1 MNIISMTEGYLVLE
15 DGTKFDGQLFGA
27 NIEKAGEVVFLTG
40 GVDGYQETITDPAA
54 KGKIIVFTYPLV
66 GNYGIS
72 DEFNESDKVHVNGI
86 VIRELCTEPSPFYRG
101 TLLGDFMAE
110 KGAVGITGVDTREL
124 TLKIRKCGSMKGKIV
139 AAGADIDKV
148 VAELK
153 GAKIDTSVADVS
165 PKEVKE
171 LDNGKDIAVA
181 VIDCGTR
188 CGLYEV
194 LGERFNVIR
203 FPYDAKAEDILK
215 SGAKGVIVSSGPA
228 CPNSDEMKVTVE
240 TIKALSDKLPIMGIA
255 LGCELV
261 ALAFGA
267 KVDHMKLGHHGCN
280 QPVKI
285 KGRICMT
292 SQAQDH
298 CIDPS
303 SAAAAG
309 LEVIQTNLN
318 DGVIEGF
325 KHSKLP
331 VFGYEY
337 HPEGGTGQGDTLFLY
352 DDFLN
357 TIKGA
362 SQ

>member
-1 MNIISMTEGYLVLE
+1 MTGGYLVLE
-15 DGTKFDGQLFGA
+15 NGTVFDGELFGA
-27 NIEKAGEVVFLTG
+27 NIEKAGNVVFMTG
-40 GVDGYQETITDPAA
+40 GVDGYQETITDPSV

-66 GNYGIS
+66 GNYGIT
-72 DEFNESDKVHVNGI
+72 DEFNESDGVHVNGI
-86 VIRELCTEPSPFYRG
+86 VIKELCTEPSPFYNG

-110 KGAVGITGVDTREL
+110 KGAVGLSGVDTREL
-124 TLKIRKCGSMKGKIV
+124 TLLIRKNGTMKGKIV
-139 AAGADIDKV
+139 KAGADIDKV

-153 GAKIDTSVADVS
+153 GMDIDTSVADVS
-165 PKEVKE
+165 PKEVTKI
-171 LDNGKDIAVA
+171 DNGKDLTVA

-188 CGLYEV
+188 CGLYET

-203 FPYDAKAEDILK
+203 FPYNAKADDILK

-228 CPNSDEMKVTVE
+228 CPNSDELKGTVE
-240 TIKALSDKLPIMGIA
+240 TIKALSDKLPMMGIA
-255 LGCELV
+255 LGSELI
-261 ALAFGA
+261 AIAFGA
-267 KVDHMKLGHHGCN
+267 KVDHMRLGHHGCN

-285 KGRICMT
+285 NGRICMT

-303 SAAAAG
+303 TVDKAG
-309 LEVIQTNLN
+309 LIVTQNNLN
-318 DGVIEGF
+318 DDIIEGF
-325 KHSKLP
+325 RHKDLP

-352 DDFLN
+352 DDFLAAV
-357 TIKGA
+357 KGA